1 VERGAVYRVRGFGG
15 GLEREE
21 FFRIFLVPWD
31 YAAIVGAKSPE
42 ETAQGVVFLL
52 FFPGLPFFFERGW
65 IVLMRCGSPG
75 VMRGPGDS

>member
-31 YAAIVGAKSPE
+31 YAAIDGAISPE
-42 ETAQGVVFLL
+42 ENAQGVVFFL
-52 FFPGLPFFFERGW
+52 FFPGLPFFSREG
-65 IVLMRCGSPG
+65 GSFL
-75 VMRGPGDS
+75 